1 MDAVLTAAAYIVLII
16 VAALVIHRLNAQHD
30 ERIALH
36 SYSPRLP
43 GTRHGSGGPGDGAQP
58 PFPSPPPDAPGAP
71 AAHDRR
77 DHRDGGRGRF
87 RPRRRTH
94 GASS

>member
-1 MDAVLTAAAYIVLII
+1 MDAFLTAAAFILLIV

-36 SYSPRLP
+36 TYSPRLP
-43 GTRHGSGGPGDGAQP
+43 GTRHGSGAQP
-58 PFPSPPPDAPGAP
+58 PFPSPDAPEAP
-71 AAHDRR
+71 AAAQGGR
-77 DHRDGGRGRF
+77 DHRDGGRGRL

-94 GASS
+94 DASSQAG

>member
-1 MDAVLTAAAYIVLII
+1 MDAFLTAAAFVLLII

-30 ERIALH
+30 ARIALH

-43 GTRHGSGGPGDGAQP
+43 GTRHGSGAQP

-71 AAHDRR
+71 AAQGRR
-77 DHRDGGRGRF
+77 DHRDGGRGRL